1 MTAFFRS
8 LCIAPGTGF
17 AAWTVSR
24 HPVGRAEGIRLE
36 RTRPYRTERP
46 PCRSWSRVFTSSRRA
61 CSTPSGSG
69 SERLAEGQRPLALFV
84 TCSDSRVN
92 PNLITQ
98 DRPGRAVHRSQCRE
112 HHSAASLGPEREEAT
127 IEFALA
133 GLGIK
138 DVIVCGH
145 TRCGAMSG
153 LLNPDGLAD
162 MPAVRHWLT
171 HADATRRILR
181 EQYGHLARPELM
193 TAAAQVNVLVQL
205 ENLRTHPTVAAG
217 LAKGELNLYGWVYK
231 IETGEV
237 FAFDPATGQ
246 YAPVAER
253 TPPAILATRL
263 ASPMI

>member
-1 MTAFFRS
+1 MQKLVQGIHQFQASVFR
-8 LCIAPGTGF
+8 PQREWF
-17 AAWTVSR
+17 
-24 HPVGRAEGIRLE
+24 
-36 RTRPYRTERP
+36 
-46 PCRSWSRVFTSSRRA
+46 
-61 CSTPSGSG
+61 
-69 SERLAEGQRPLALFV
+69 ERLAEGQRPLALFI

-98 DRPGRAVHRSQCRE
+98 TDPGELFIVRNAGSIIPPHQ
-112 HHSAASLGPEREEAT
+112 SAPSGEEAT
-127 IEFALA
+127 IEFAIA

-153 LLNPDGLAD
+153 LLNPDGLEE
-162 MPAVRHWLT
+162 MPAVRQWLT

-205 ENLRTHPTVAAG
+205 ENLRTHPTVSAG
-217 LAKGELNLYGWVYK
+217 LAKGDLNLYGWVYK

-246 YAPVAER
+246 YAPVADR